1 MKRCVA
7 ECCRVSGF
15 RMSFENFLFFVVRRT
30 KSELEEEFNKQ
41 DFEIDE
47 QITTSIAASFAWK
60 PHAIA

>member
-1 MKRCVA
+1 
-7 ECCRVSGF
+7 
-15 RMSFENFLFFVVRRT
+15 VVRRT